1 MPEAA
6 IIIPHYNDVARLQ
19 RCLDALMGNDLAAFE
34 VIVVDNASTDS
45 LAPIRT
51 AWPELRIVIEPQKG
65 AAAARNRGVAETTAP
80 RLFFLDA
87 DCLPAPGW
95 PQAAL
100 AAADRADLVGGAVDV
115 FDETPPPRTGAQAFE
130 QVFGFDY
137 RTYIEK
143 EKFSVTANLLT
154 RRDVFEDVGPFVAGN
169 AEDMDWCWRARDK
182 GYSIA
187 CAEDVRVAHPSRS
200 DWPALKRKWQRLTEE
215 RLVLNGTGPGA
226 RLRWILRSLAVPLSI
241 PLHVPRILRHP
252 ALTPSERRAAIVTL
266 VRLRLQRTGWMIR
279 LAMGARL

>member
-6 IIIPHYNDVARLQ
+6 IIIPHYNDVTRLQ
-19 RCLDALMGNDLAAFE
+19 RCLAALFQNDLSNFE
-34 VIVVDNASTDS
+34 IVVVDNGSSES
-45 LAPIRT
+45 LDVVRAGHPD
-51 AWPELRIVIEPQKG
+51 LRIVTEPIKG
-65 AAAARNRGVAETTAP
+65 AAAARNRGVSETTAS

-100 AAADRADLVGGAVDV
+100 NASGRADLVGGAVDV

-137 RTYIEK
+137 RSYIEK

-154 RRDVFEDVGPFVAGN
+154 RRDVFEDVGPFATGN

-182 GYSIA
+182 SYSII
-187 CAEDVRVAHPSRS
+187 CAEDVRVSHPSRS
-200 DWPALKRKWQRLTEE
+200 DWASLERKWRRLTEE
-215 RLVLNGTGPGA
+215 RMVLNGTQGA
-226 RLRWILRSLAVPLSI
+226 ARARWILRALAMPVSI
-241 PLHVPRILRHP
+241 PLHVTRILRHP
-252 ALTPSERRAAIVTL
+252 NLVGSEKLAALATL
-266 VRLRLQRTGWMIR
+266 VRLRFRRMGWM
-279 LAMGARL
+279 LALAAGRNL